1 MWLSLILKKKKKKK
15 KEKRKKK
22 EEVYVAL
29 TVCKKR
35 SFFKKQLAS
44 RNSSITV
51 CIVFVVPQIRTK
63 IRFFCNS
70 RYHWFSKTGSIISVS
85 GFSGWIDGKPA
96 FFLNFGFIEQPN
108 RIGAGFRLNHNFKK
122 KKKIIIK
129 FKGFSPDPTRS
140 SHFLF
145 FLPSFSQLS
154 RTNWGLNYNTQI
166 DSDSDPNFNTSA
178 ISFCYQRQPQRYSF
192 VP

>member
-1 MWLSLILKKKKKKK
+1 M
-15 KEKRKKK
+15 
-22 EEVYVAL
+22 AL

-70 RYHWFSKTGSIISVS
+70 RYHWFSKTGSIISVP

-122 KKKIIIK
+122 KKIIIK
-129 FKGFSPDPTRS
+129 FKGFSPDPTR
-140 SHFLF
+140 
-145 FLPSFSQLS
+145 P
-154 RTNWGLNYNTQI
+154 
-166 DSDSDPNFNTSA
+166 DPA
-178 ISFCYQRQPQRYSF
+178 IFYSFCPPFLSSAEPTE
-192 VP
+192 V

>member
-1 MWLSLILKKKKKKK
+1 MWLSLILKKKKR
-15 KEKRKKK
+15 KEKRKKKKK

-122 KKKIIIK
+122 KKIIIK
-129 FKGFSPDPTRS
+129 FKGFSPDPTRPDPIQPFS
-140 SHFLF
+140 ILSALLF
-145 FLPSFSQLS
+145 SAQPNQLRS
-154 RTNWGLNYNTQI
+154 KL
-166 DSDSDPNFNTSA
+166 
-178 ISFCYQRQPQRYSF
+178 
-192 VP
+192 